1 MTMRARRASAAR
13 LARQR
18 RNRGASWMHATSGR
32 AARITRL
39 TAPAS
44 SRSDRTLYVSKR
56 STTTPCILS
65 SGGYGGESG
74 RDRGQAQHL
83 VRTGEGR
90 GGNEHRAHSPL
101 GPQPV
106 PAKELFRR

>member
-1 MTMRARRASAAR
+1 MTMPDRRASAAH
-13 LARQR
+13 LDRQR

-39 TAPAS
+39 TAGAS

-65 SGGYGGESG
+65 SAGYGGESG
-74 RDRGQAQHL
+74 RDRGQPQHV
-83 VRTGEGR
+83 VRTGEVR
-90 GGNEHRAHSPL
+90 QGNEHRADSAL
-101 GPQPV
+101 GQQPV
-106 PAKELFRR
+106 PAEVL